1 MESRLPKPKINLSKS
16 VMNSEQISKV
26 SSLKPSTA
34 GLPSHSVSTSDI
46 SKDPNFKVPK
56 EVPST
61 RPNTTL
67 RTLGKQKT
75 TMGLTK
81 ITNENKPPIKSSLR
95 RSRTLGTITRA
106 TTAVKAGVKRPGT
119 LMSTIESKRP
129 NIRPL
134 PKTGPSSIASTSA
147 VSGKSLRPVTTAKT
161 APKPSKWDWKGKY
174 GLAAEELTSLKEKLK
189 NVSEENEEL
198 KSITDDLKER
208 ESKSSIKAQQLEEA
222 NEELSKE
229 LSETKRNATELETKS
244 EKLEFDLHKCQE
256 NYKNVSE
263 SLKDCRET
271 CRTMEQTLA
280 SHSSELKRVQS
291 DLSMKIQTIGE
302 LSDRVKELQEV
313 LHQMDKDRR
322 VLHNYIQEMKGNIRV
337 FCRVRPR
344 ISKESN
350 KNLCSINYVDEC
362 TIEIGRADGSDSL
375 SCSGK
380 SRGTKQEFSFDKIFP
395 PNASQATVFEE
406 LSLLVQSALEG
417 YNVCVFAYGQTGSG
431 KTYTMEG
438 GCNAEMEGMI
448 PRTVRHIFEEMKEF
462 KLLGWQYKIE
472 ASFLEIYNEH
482 IVDLLDANQ
491 KTHEI
496 RMVDN
501 KGTDLYVTN
510 LQVEEINSPQE
521 LHECLRT
528 AQQNRAVAA
537 TTANERSSRSH
548 SVARIRLIGTH
559 AEKEEICIGN
569 LNLVDLAGSER
580 LKNEE
585 AARTAETKNINK
597 SLANLGNVILALLRK
612 QEHIPY
618 RNSKLTHLLMP
629 SLGGNS
635 KTLMLLNISPLD
647 ECYNETLNSLRFAS
661 NVNNCKLGNVKRSK
675 TFMQTS
681 GN

>member
-16 VMNSEQISKV
+16 AIISDQVSKL
-26 SSLKPSTA
+26 SSLRSHTGGP
-34 GLPSHSVSTSDI
+34 PSHSTSTIEVS
-46 SKDPNFKVPK
+46 KAPEFKIPK
-56 EVPST
+56 EASST
-61 RPNTTL
+61 RSTTTL
-67 RTLGKQKT
+67 QALGKQKT

-81 ITNENKPPIKSSLR
+81 ITNENKPPLKSSIR
-95 RSRTLGTITRA
+95 RSRTLGTITR
-106 TTAVKAGVKRPGT
+106 TTVAVKSGVKRPGT
-119 LMSTIESKRP
+119 AVSTVDSKRP

-134 PKTGPSSIASTSA
+134 PKAGPSTTAPA
-147 VSGKSLRPVTTAKT
+147 VSGKSLRPTAAVK
-161 APKPSKWDWKGKY
+161 APPKISKWDWKGKY

-189 NVSEENEEL
+189 HVSEENEEL
-198 KSITDDLKER
+198 RSITDDLKER
-208 ESKSSIKAQQLEEA
+208 EDKSSTKAQHLEET
-222 NEELSKE
+222 NEELTKE
-229 LSETKRNATELETKS
+229 LSDTKKTFTELQTKAD
-244 EKLEFDLHKCQE
+244 KLEFDLHKSQE
-256 NYKNVSE
+256 NYKSVSE
-263 SLKDCRET
+263 SLKECE
-271 CRTMEQTLA
+271 ESYKSLKKELA
-280 SHSSELKRVQS
+280 SSSSKLERAES
-291 DLSMKIQTIGE
+291 DLSEKIQTIE
-302 LSDRVKELQEV
+302 ILNDRVRDLQEL

-322 VLHNYIQEMKGNIRV
+322 ILHNHIQEMKGNIRV
-337 FCRVRPR
+337 FCRVRPK
-344 ISKESN
+344 ISRESG
-350 KNLCSINYVDEC
+350 KTLCSINYVDES
-362 TIEIGRADGSDSL
+362 TIEVGRADGSDSM

-380 SRGTKQEFSFDKIFP
+380 SRGTKQEFTFDKVFP
-395 PNASQATVFEE
+395 PNASQADVFEE

-438 GCNAEMEGMI
+438 ACNPDLEGMI
-448 PRTVRHIFEEMKEF
+448 PRTVRHIFEEMKDFE
-462 KLLGWQYKIE
+462 LLGWEYKIE

-496 RMVDN
+496 RMVDS
-501 KGTDLYVTN
+501 KGSDLYVTN
-510 LQVEEINSPQE
+510 LQVEEIHSPEE
-521 LHECLRT
+521 LHQCLRT

-661 NVNNCKLGNVKRSK
+661 NVNNCKLGNVKRTK
-675 TFMQTS
+675 TFMQNS
-681 GN
+681 GI